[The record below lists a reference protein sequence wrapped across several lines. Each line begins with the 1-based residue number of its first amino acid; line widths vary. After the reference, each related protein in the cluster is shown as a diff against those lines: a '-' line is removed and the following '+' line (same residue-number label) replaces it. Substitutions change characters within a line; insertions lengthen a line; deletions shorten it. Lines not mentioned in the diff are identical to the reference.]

1 MQVILLKDVGG
12 VGQRG
17 GVKEVADGYALNFL
31 IPNGLAEQATKKKL
45 DEHEVHQKEISQAN
59 VERDKHWK
67 KVIENI
73 AGKRITVSIR
83 ANNVG
88 HLYTQLPVSV
98 IAQAIRD
105 EFGADIPEKAIKVTH
120 PVKEVGE
127 AIARVRLGEHE
138 TELTINVV
146 AA

>member
-17 GVKEVADGYALNFL
+17 NVKEVSDGYALNFL

>member
-73 AGKRITVSIR
+73 AGKRITISIR

-88 HLYTQLPVSV
+88 HLYTQLPVAV

>member
-105 EFGADIPEKAIKVTH
+105 EFGADMPEKAIKVTH

>member
-17 GVKEVADGYALNFL
+17 NVKEVSDGYALNFL

-67 KVIENI
+67 TVIENI
-73 AGKRITVSIR
+73 AGKRITISIR

-88 HLYTQLPVSV
+88 HLYTQLPVAV

>member
-31 IPNGLAEQATKKKL
+31 IPNGLAEQATKRKL
-45 DEHEVHQKEISQAN
+45 AEHEVHQKEISQAN

>member
-88 HLYTQLPVSV
+88 HLYTQLPVAV

>member
-67 KVIENI
+67 TVIENI
-73 AGKRITVSIR
+73 AGKRITISIR

-88 HLYTQLPVSV
+88 HLYTQLPVAV